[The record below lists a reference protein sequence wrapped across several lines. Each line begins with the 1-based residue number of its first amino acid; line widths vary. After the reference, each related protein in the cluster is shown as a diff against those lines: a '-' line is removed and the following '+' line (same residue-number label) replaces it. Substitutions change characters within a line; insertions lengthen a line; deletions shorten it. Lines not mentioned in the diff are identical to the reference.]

1 MGSSFRSDHCGAFT
15 LHFRRDPGSLLVST
29 LTMGGGNGCK
39 SAMAKQRKSK
49 KNQKSKALSTHS
61 KEHQKLAAANICQI
75 CRQSF
80 PNTAKEAT
88 LKAHVDAKHSG
99 KCPKPS
105 KNAFQHLGPP

>member
-1 MGSSFRSDHCGAFT
+1 
-15 LHFRRDPGSLLVST
+15 
-29 LTMGGGNGCK
+29 
-39 SAMAKQRKSK
+39 MAKQRKAK

-99 KCPKPS
+99 KMS
-105 KNAFQHLGPP
+105 KTFQECFPTFGACIPVTNYKGNGNGNGNNNKNKKKKKKGKK